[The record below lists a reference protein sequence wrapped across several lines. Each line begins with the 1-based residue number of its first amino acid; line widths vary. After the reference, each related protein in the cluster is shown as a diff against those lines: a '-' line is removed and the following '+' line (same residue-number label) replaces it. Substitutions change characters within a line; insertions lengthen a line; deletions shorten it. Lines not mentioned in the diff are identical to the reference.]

1 MTKPSTIKEIQMAKK
16 KRFTMTTSQK
26 YTNYNKVFYY
36 SSKLLRKLKRH
47 VNFDLIL
54 SAQRQTPEDKHY
66 GVSGRI

>member
-54 SAQRQTPEDKHY
+54 KTPEDKHY